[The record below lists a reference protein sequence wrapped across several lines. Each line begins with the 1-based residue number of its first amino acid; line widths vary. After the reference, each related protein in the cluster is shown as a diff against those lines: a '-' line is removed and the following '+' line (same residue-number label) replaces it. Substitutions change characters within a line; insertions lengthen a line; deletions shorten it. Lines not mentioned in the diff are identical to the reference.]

1 MSGHFLFLN
10 LAKTA
15 TICRFLVCFHV
26 FKRGNSNNLHVILI
40 GKLYLE
46 LYRLHDLGRG
56 AKFLHDLGLGAKIVL
71 YYSTLDKH

>member
-1 MSGHFLFLN
+1 
-10 LAKTA
+10 
-15 TICRFLVCFHV
+15 
-26 FKRGNSNNLHVILI
+26 LHVILI

-56 AKFLHDLGLGAKIVL
+56 AKFLHDLGRGAKFLHDLGLGAKIVL